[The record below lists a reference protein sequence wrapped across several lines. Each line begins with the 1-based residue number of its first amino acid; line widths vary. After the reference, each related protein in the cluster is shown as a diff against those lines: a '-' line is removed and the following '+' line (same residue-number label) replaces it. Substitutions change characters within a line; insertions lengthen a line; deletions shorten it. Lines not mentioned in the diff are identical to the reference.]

1 MSNTRLL
8 RAARSLT
15 LQLGLALLASACE
28 PPTSPKKAADGGV
41 QPERD
46 ADVDAE
52 REPATADDAGGDG
65 PGDPPEQ
72 DGDTEPDEDGG
83 ADAEEDA
90 WVGPPPPVEAKVALC
105 TDAYDSVK
113 LNHPELIRGSWQF
126 NPGGAYVTLP
136 ERGYPC
142 LAFLHDGDVRPA
154 MDDPAW
160 TDAANGEFLGFSERS
175 TVPESNYSVAQ
186 FRYFRSLVFVPEGAQ
201 VNSLTVSALG
211 IDDAIYIE
219 LFNSKY
225 PEGVSP
231 LDAGPSDPMVGSCYG
246 NDSASWDFK
255 DYFVE
260 GEVNVVFLVHADM
273 NPATSTL
280 VEVRI
285 EADGAPIPLVSCKD
299 E

>member
-1 MSNTRLL
+1 MSTTRRL
-8 RAARSLT
+8 RAAGSFT
-15 LQLGLALLASACE
+15 LQLGLALVSACE
-28 PPTSPKKAADGGV
+28 PPASSKPADGGD

-46 ADVDAE
+46 ADVDAG
-52 REPATADDAGGDG
+52 REPAIAADAGGG
-65 PGDPPEQ
+65 EPVDPPEQ
-72 DGDTEPDEDGG
+72 DGGEEQDEDGG
-83 ADAEEDA
+83 EEEDA
-90 WVGPPPPVEAKVALC
+90 WVGLPPPVEAKQALC

-113 LNHPELIRGSWQF
+113 LKHPELIRGSWQF

-142 LAFLHDGDVRPA
+142 LAFLHDADVRPA

-175 TVPESNYSVAQ
+175 TVPESNYSAAQ

-201 VNSLTVSALG
+201 VKSLTVSALG

-255 DYFVE
+255 NYFVE
-260 GEVNVVFLVHADM
+260 GEVNVVFLVHGDM

-280 VEVRI
+280 AEVRI

-299 E
+299 D